1 MTSKSR
7 YTKVSKSLRGAIPSK
22 YVPYD
27 STLIILNDGGLPN
40 LLDPNI
46 RKTGQIKTIKES
58 GLPYGTL
65 ISTDGIIHP
74 GSGAECVSTKKM
86 KKIARKS
93 RQKFAME
100 SLQLQAPGIEF
111 PMMSSSSS
119 SSSSS
124 PKKIKDKSKKSK
136 SSSTPKIKTKTKKS
150 KSKPKTVI
158 TIKSSSKSKSKKNN
172 K

>member
-7 YTKVSKSLRGAIPSK
+7 YAKVSKSLRGAIPSK

-74 GSGAECVSTKKM
+74 GSGAQCVSTKKM

-93 RQKFAME
+93 RQNFAME
-100 SLQLQAPGIEF
+100 SLQMQAPGIEF
-111 PMMSSSSS
+111 PMM
-119 SSSSS
+119 SSSS

-136 SSSTPKIKTKTKKS
+136 KLKSSSTTTPKIKTKTKTKKS

-158 TIKSSSKSKSKKNN
+158 TIKSSSKSKKK
-172 K
+172 